1 MSGDDFSFD
10 DVSFDDFSFDIG
22 EVPFSRRGAWLDLSR
37 VTGLHTVADHIH
49 LVSHTRGIHPVF
61 RLEPQLDGLSAEAD
75 VRATPS
81 VLTWSTASGAVEAA
95 FDGSAIRF
103 RGRGLGLTFV
113 APDELTPFTGG
124 YLFVDPFDGAATLTS
139 YESGRRY
146 RFTVLA
152 GRPEIVGAERVG
164 ASERSVS
171 FGSTD
176 AWDVLVEEIETSAAP
191 AVSTIA
197 FDQVVDARSAE
208 FRDYCDGL
216 LAGEPTPTAIK
227 AAYVLWSATVA
238 PAGFVTREAILM
250 SKHWM
255 DKVWSWDH
263 CFNALA
269 LAPVDSDA
277 ALDQFL
283 LPFDHQTESG
293 ALPDSVTHSEVL
305 YNFVKPPI
313 HGWAFAQLRA
323 RAARPYSRRQ
333 LEEVHGHLAAWT
345 RFWLDHRRAPGHALP
360 YYQHGNDSGW
370 DNSTTFDQGGV
381 IESPDLAAFLILQ
394 LGVLADLSAELGL
407 PASGWSAE
415 EADLR
420 AALFDELWTGEHF
433 VARSVSTGDPTTTSS
448 LLNALPIVL
457 GEQLPAEV
465 AEQLA
470 ATIAGHLTE
479 WGPATEPLD
488 SPLYEDDGYWRGP
501 IWAPATVLI
510 EDGLRRAGRSAL
522 ADRVAASFAAT
533 CEASGFAENFDART
547 GAGLRDRA
555 YSWTASAYLT
565 LRADALAR
573 TASPTLSGAQ

>member
-1 MSGDDFSFD
+1 MNDF
-10 DVSFDDFSFDIG
+10 SFDDFSFDIG

-49 LVSHTRGIHPVF
+49 LVTHTLGIHPVF
-61 RLEPQLDGLSAEAD
+61 RLVPQLGGQAVDGD

-81 VLTWSTASGAVEAA
+81 TLSWSTSEGAVEAA
-95 FDGSAIRF
+95 FDDRGVRF
-103 RGRGLGLTFV
+103 RGRGLGMTFV

-124 YLFVDPFDGAATLTS
+124 YLFVDPLDGAPTLTS

-146 RFTVLA
+146 RFSVLA

-164 ASERSVS
+164 VSERSVT
-171 FGSTD
+171 FGSAED
-176 AWDVLVEEIETSAAP
+176 WEVLVEEIETSAAP
-191 AVSTIA
+191 SAAAVG
-197 FDQVVDARSAE
+197 FDEVVRARKAE
-208 FRDYCDGL
+208 FRSYCADL
-216 LAGEPTPTAIK
+216 LAGEPSPTAIK
-227 AAYVLWSATVA
+227 AGYVLWSATVA
-238 PAGFVTREAILM
+238 PAGFVTREAVLM

-263 CFNALA
+263 CFNAIA
-269 LAPVDSDA
+269 LAPLDPDA

-283 LPFDHQTESG
+283 LPFDHQTASG

-323 RAARPYSRRQ
+323 RVLRPYRPAQ
-333 LEEVHGHLAAWT
+333 LEEVHSRLAAWT

-370 DNSTTFDQGGV
+370 DNATTFDRGGV

-394 LGVLADLSAELGL
+394 LRVLAELSDELGL
-407 PASGWSAE
+407 PADHWRSAE
-415 EADLR
+415 ADIR
-420 AALFDELWTGEHF
+420 SALFDQLWSGGRF
-433 VARSVSTGDPTTTSS
+433 VARSVSTGEATGTSS

-457 GEQLPAEV
+457 GEQLPAEA
-465 AEQLA
+465 AERLA
-470 ATIAGHLTE
+470 ATIEGHLTE
-479 WGPATEPLD
+479 WGPATEPLG

-510 EDGLRRAGRSAL
+510 EDGLRRAGHVSL
-522 ADRVAASFAAT
+522 ADRVAASFAAA

-565 LRADALAR
+565 LRADALVRA
-573 TASPTLSGAQ
+573 ASPTPSGVQ